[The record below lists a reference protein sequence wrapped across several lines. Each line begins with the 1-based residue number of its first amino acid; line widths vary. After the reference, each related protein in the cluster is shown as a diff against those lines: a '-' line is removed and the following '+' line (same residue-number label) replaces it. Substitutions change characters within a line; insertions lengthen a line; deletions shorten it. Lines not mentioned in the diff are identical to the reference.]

1 MRIAVVNWSRR
12 RAGGT
17 ETYLGSILPGLARRG
32 HTVSLWHEIDR
43 PVNREPIELPPGV
56 PSWCVEQLGSKRA
69 LAALREWAPDL
80 IYTHSLLTPKLEAE
94 TLRIA
99 PAVFFAHAYY
109 GTCISGTKTFKRPDM
124 RPCGRR
130 FGPKCLAHYYPHR
143 CGGLN
148 PLTMLRLYRLQSRR
162 LELLHQYRAI
172 LTHSLHMYD
181 EYIRH
186 GLPPEN
192 VHYLS
197 YYAHSLS
204 PHYREAPVA
213 PPHTADDADAAATG
227 APGKSYLHLLFAG
240 RMEALKGGHLFIE
253 SLREVRARLSSPLL
267 VTFAGDGPERE
278 RWERLAAQVMRRTD
292 GIKIEFNGWVQRE
305 RMEDLYREC
314 DLLVFPSVWPEPFGL
329 AGPEAGLHGIPVAA
343 FRVGGVPE
351 WLVDGVNGYLAP
363 SDPPMARGLAEAIIK
378 CLRDEET
385 HRRLRR
391 GAVETA
397 QQFSL
402 DNHLDALTR
411 VFEQIA
417 CGLPR
422 PIGDTAAAS
431 VRVVRE
437 GL

>member
-1 MRIAVVNWSRR
+1 
-12 RAGGT
+12 
-17 ETYLGSILPGLARRG
+17 
-32 HTVSLWHEIDR
+32 
-43 PVNREPIELPPGV
+43 
-56 PSWCVEQLGSKRA
+56 
-69 LAALREWAPDL
+69 
-80 IYTHSLLTPKLEAE
+80 
-94 TLRIA
+94 
-99 PAVFFAHAYY
+99 
-109 GTCISGTKTFKRPDM
+109 
-124 RPCGRR
+124 
-130 FGPKCLAHYYPHR
+130 
-143 CGGLN
+143 
-148 PLTMLRLYRLQSRR
+148 
-162 LELLHQYRAI
+162 
-172 LTHSLHMYD
+172 
-181 EYIRH
+181 
-186 GLPPEN
+186 
-192 VHYLS
+192 
-197 YYAHSLS
+197 
-204 PHYREAPVA
+204 
-213 PPHTADDADAAATG
+213 
-227 APGKSYLHLLFAG
+227 
-240 RMEALKGGHLFIE
+240 
-253 SLREVRARLSSPLL
+253 LL
-267 VTFAGDGPERE
+267 VTFAGAGPARE
-278 RWERLAAQVMRRTD
+278 RWERLAAQVRRRTD